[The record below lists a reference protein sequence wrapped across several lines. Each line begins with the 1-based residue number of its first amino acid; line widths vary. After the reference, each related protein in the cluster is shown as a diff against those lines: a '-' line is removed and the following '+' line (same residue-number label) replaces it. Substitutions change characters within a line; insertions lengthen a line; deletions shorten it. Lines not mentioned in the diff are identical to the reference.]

1 MRLALAALALLPL
14 PAPAQELSP
23 VEPLPAAALALLSE
37 TGAPEHSTGWQ
48 GDLDGDGDAD
58 LLAQGA
64 YTTGDGGNAATLKQ
78 MLLRA
83 EGEGYSLWREIV
95 LPEGV
100 KSARLEAGALILTL
114 YKYLPDDPHCCPSG
128 EEPFRLP
135 LD

>member
-14 PAPAQELSP
+14 STQAQELTP
-23 VEPLPAAALALLSE
+23 VEPLPPAALALLSA
-37 TGAPEHSTGWQ
+37 TGAPEHATGWQ

-64 YTTGDGGNAATLKQ
+64 FATGDGGNAATLRQ

-83 EGEGYSLWREIV
+83 EGGGYSLWREIV

-100 KSARLEAGALILTL
+100 KSARLENRALLLTL
-114 YKYLPDDPHCCPSG
+114 YTYLPEDPHCCPSG
-128 EEPFRLP
+128 ETPFRLP